1 MQTLPMLLLRADFL
15 IKAFWNTW
23 GIERD
28 NREKS
33 YKYKE
38 NDKSVQIGFIV
49 FYRVH
54 YVVILDH

>member
-1 MQTLPMLLLRADFL
+1 MMQTLPMLLLRADFL

-23 GIERD
+23 GIGRD

-49 FYRVH
+49 F
-54 YVVILDH
+54 L